1 MVNTKAILP
10 SPPQVLGSTG
20 VADTI
25 VGVAGSVRVTV
36 SLTSSQKVSVPF
48 LTSIV
53 YVPAESQLKILLGCQ
68 VPQFILY
75 SKIPSEV
82 TAFTVMLPSVP
93 PQVVGLLVVVILEI
107 LVTLFDVVIVS
118 LTLAELQALLVP
130 TTL

>member
-1 MVNTKAILP
+1 MVNTRAILP

-36 SLTSSQKVSVPF
+36 SCTSSQKVSVPF

-75 SKIPSEV
+75 SKVPSEV